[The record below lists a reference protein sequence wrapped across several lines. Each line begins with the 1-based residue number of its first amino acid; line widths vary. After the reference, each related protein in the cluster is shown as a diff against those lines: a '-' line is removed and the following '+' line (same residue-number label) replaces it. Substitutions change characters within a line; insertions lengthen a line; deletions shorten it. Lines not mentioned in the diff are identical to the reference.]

1 MTRYYYTCPI
11 KALYMMKEFGVEF
24 ETYHQSKIDGR
35 PFFFKKFNDMWVN
48 NVGIDDGD
56 GSVRLVDL
64 LYCKDESK
72 TRVNDKIY
80 VSKESEHIFEP
91 KTNDI
96 FSYKMFGRVAT
107 YILPENQDGKEWAKE
122 ASEIKIIMRDD
133 KEFFMAE
140 VENDQKLTLETINHL
155 IKSLKQLRVYD

>member
-1 MTRYYYTCPI
+1 MPKYYYTCPI

-48 NVGIDDGD
+48 NVNIDDGD

-91 KTNDI
+91 KEGDI
-96 FSYKMFGRVAT
+96 GIERNLHSVDTCYFGGKYWAYENEERRSTPHQQRV
-107 YILPENQDGKEWAKE
+107 
-122 ASEIKIIMRDD
+122 KIILREG
-133 KEFFMAE
+133 KQFFMPE
-140 VENDQKLTLETINHL
+140 VENDQITKTT
-155 IKSLKQLRVYD
+155 KSL

>member
-1 MTRYYYTCPI
+1 
-11 KALYMMKEFGVEF
+11 MMKEFGVEF

-48 NVGIDDGD
+48 NVNIDDGD

-91 KTNDI
+91 KENDVDNEGYIYGKTNIINTMTGEFDYVVEGWI
-96 FSYKMFGRVAT
+96 KCVDNCYHQKNFSKT
-107 YILPENQDGKEWAKE
+107 YI
-122 ASEIKIIMRDD
+122 RDN
-133 KEFFMAE
+133 KPFFMAE

>member
-1 MTRYYYTCPI
+1 MPKYYYTCPI
-11 KALYMMKEFGVEF
+11 KALYMIKEFGVEF

-48 NVGIDDGD
+48 NVNIDDGD

-80 VSKESEHIFEP
+80 VSKESEHIFDPEEGDLTLLDKKEP
-91 KTNDI
+91 C
-96 FSYKMFGRVAT
+96 FAYKHSLIHKHRM
-107 YILPENQDGKEWAKE
+107 
-122 ASEIKIIMRDD
+122 SIIARDN
-133 KEFFMAE
+133 KQFFMPE
-140 VENDQKLTLETINHL
+140 VEND
-155 IKSLKQLRVYD
+155 